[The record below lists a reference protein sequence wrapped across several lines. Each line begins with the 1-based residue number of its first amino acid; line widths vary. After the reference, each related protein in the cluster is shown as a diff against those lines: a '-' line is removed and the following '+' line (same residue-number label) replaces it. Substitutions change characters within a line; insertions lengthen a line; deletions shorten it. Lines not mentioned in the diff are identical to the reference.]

1 MTAPSVVRQPIA
13 EIALAELDADP
24 YRVLASLRERS
35 PVAWIP
41 ALDGWLVTRRD
52 LCIEVMRDARRFTV
66 DDPRFSTARVVGP
79 SMLSLDGDA
88 HRRHRD
94 PFATA
99 FRRPQV
105 MERFSSRVRTEAEA
119 LVEALRPDGRAE
131 VRRDLAGPLAVRVVA
146 AALDLLDVQPAVVL
160 SWYDEIVSAVDR
172 VSAGGEIG
180 ERAPE
185 AVAALD
191 RHVGATIDHG
201 SGVLADATAT
211 LARPEIVSNAAVM
224 MFGGIETSEGM
235 TTSLFWHVLTTPGAL
250 AVLSAEPARVANAVE
265 ESLRLEPAAG
275 RVDRYATEDVEIGG
289 ARIRRGDLVIV
300 SLTAAN
306 RDPATFVDPDRFDIT
321 RENARQHLAFAQ
333 GPHACVGLH
342 LARLE
347 TQMALEAALARWP
360 GLRVGEAATPPTGLV
375 FRKPRALP
383 VAWDARSS

>member
-1 MTAPSVVRQPIA
+1 MTAVTAIPAPGEPVVSIT
-13 EIALAELDADP
+13 LAELDADP
-24 YRVLASLRERS
+24 YPVLAALRERA

-52 LCIEVMRDARRFTV
+52 LCIDVMRDAARFTV

-79 SMLSLDGDA
+79 SMLSLDGEE

-105 MERFSSRVRTEAEA
+105 MERFGERVRAEA
-119 LVEALRPDGRAE
+119 TDLVEALRPRGRAE

-146 AALDLLDVQPAVVL
+146 AALELLDVEPAVVL
-160 SWYDEIVSAVDR
+160 GWYDEIVAAVDR

-180 ERAPE
+180 DRAPE

-191 RHVGATIDHG
+191 RHVGATIDRAG
-201 SGVLADATAT
+201 GVLADATET
-211 LARPEIVSNAAVM
+211 LSRQEIVSNAAVM

-250 AVLSAEPARVANAVE
+250 ESIVRDRTVIANAVE

-275 RVDRYATEDVEIGG
+275 RVDRYATEDVELGG
-289 ARIRRGDLVIV
+289 AHIGRGDLVIV

-306 RDPATFVDPDRFDIT
+306 RDPATFPGPDRFDIA
-321 RENARQHLAFAQ
+321 RDNARSHLAFAQ

-347 TQMALEAALARWP
+347 TQVALEAAVERWP
-360 GLRVGEAATPPTGLV
+360 GLRLADGATPPTGLV
-375 FRKPRALP
+375 FRKPRTLP
-383 VAWDARSS
+383 VAWDA